1 MYFSMHLD
9 RRQPAADVDPT
20 ADRYGS
26 GVTTSATTRPALDD
40 DPRDLPLG
48 LGGAALAVTAW
59 STGTILAKWLDMGS
73 MAIGVYRFAT
83 FFVLLLIWM
92 RMRRIP
98 VTMHMIR
105 ASAWGGVA
113 LGLDIVFFFTAVKE
127 TSIVNATIIGSLQP
141 ILVGVIAWRFFGE
154 RIRPSDA
161 GYAAV
166 ALVGAFVVV
175 RTGTDD
181 SVTSWQG
188 DLLALCAMFAWSGYF
203 IASRRAKGV
212 ISPQEFT
219 AGTSFWTALICL
231 PVGLAV
237 GQDMSWPT
245 AENWFWLGVMIAT
258 SGVIGHTLMNW
269 SLQRI
274 PLWVGSTFTLFI
286 PVGSAVLA
294 WLFLDEAIS
303 IAQALA
309 MVAVIAA
316 LAMIVRGQTGPT
328 PAEVP
333 PAASGTANTAAT
345 TDAP

>member
-1 MYFSMHLD
+1 M
-9 RRQPAADVDPT
+9 T
-20 ADRYGS
+20 A
-26 GVTTSATTRPALDD
+26 TSTSSSVAVD

-59 STGTILAKWLDMGS
+59 STGTILAKWLDMGA
-73 MAIGVYRFAT
+73 MAIGVYRFGT
-83 FFVLLLIWM
+83 FFLLLLLWM
-92 RMRRIP
+92 RLRRVPISL
-98 VTMHMIR
+98 HMLR

-113 LGLDIVFFFTAVKE
+113 LGLDIVFFFSAVKE
-127 TSIVNATIIGSLQP
+127 TSIVNATVIGSLQP

-154 RIRPSDA
+154 RIRRVDA
-161 GYAAV
+161 AWALV
-166 ALVGAFVVV
+166 ALLGAFVVV
-175 RTGTDD
+175 RSGTNDE
-181 SVTSWQG
+181 VTSWQG

-212 ISPQEFT
+212 VSPQEFT

-237 GQDMSWPT
+237 GQDMSLPS

-286 PVGSAVLA
+286 PVGSALLA
-294 WLFLDEAIS
+294 WLFLDETVS
-303 IAQALA
+303 LPQALA
-309 MVAVIAA
+309 MAAVIGA
-316 LAMIVRGQTGPT
+316 LAMIVRGQTGPS
-328 PAEVP
+328 PDEVP
-333 PAASGTANTAAT
+333 PAASGTANAT
-345 TDAP
+345 